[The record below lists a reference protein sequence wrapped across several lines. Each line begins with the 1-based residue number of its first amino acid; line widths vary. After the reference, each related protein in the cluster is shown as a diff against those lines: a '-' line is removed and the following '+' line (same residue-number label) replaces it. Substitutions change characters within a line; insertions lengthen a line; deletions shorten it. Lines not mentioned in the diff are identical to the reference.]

1 MIRDDFTIR
10 VVDDLPADGMVMESP
25 DGHYNIY
32 ISAKL
37 AAEKQKP
44 VCVHELG
51 HIQYGHL
58 HKEGDVHEMEKE
70 ADHYIEEFDEEKLGC
85 FEGV

>member
-1 MIRDDFTIR
+1 MIRDDFTVR
-10 VVDDLPADGMVMESP
+10 LVDDLPADGMLMESP
-25 DGHYNIY
+25 DGHNNVY

-37 AAEKQKP
+37 GFEKQRY
-44 VCVHELG
+44 VFAHEVG

-70 ADHYIEEFDEEKLGC
+70 ADRFAEEFDERKITDLEW
-85 FEGV
+85 